1 MRYACIILL
10 VTGVFI
16 ACTKSELSR
25 GPRPL
30 VPVVPAN
37 FPAFPGMPHNP
48 LTIEGVEL
56 GRKLFY
62 DKRLSGLNNISCAS
76 CHQQDLAFADGV
88 AFSNIGA
95 SGKLLH
101 RNAPA
106 LFNMA
111 WVTNGLFWEGG
122 STNLESQAFAP
133 LANPDEMHQNLFELV
148 DELKADPDYRQR
160 FQFVFNDTEIKT
172 GYIARALA
180 QFQRTL
186 ISGNSR
192 YDKFTRGEKGGTLN
206 EEEKRGLQIV
216 QEKCMGCHQG
226 ALFTDNLYHNNGL
239 DADFSN
245 EDFEGIFQG
254 RFRVTRDP
262 ADLGKYKT
270 PSLRN
275 LFWTGPYMH
284 DGRFN
289 SVMDVLNHYSTGVK
303 NSPTLDSRLKRSNG
317 ETGIDLTQV
326 DKQAIISYL
335 KTLSDTSFILNKN
348 FSQP

>member
-1 MRYACIILL
+1 
-10 VTGVFI
+10 
-16 ACTKSELSR
+16 
-25 GPRPL
+25 
-30 VPVVPAN
+30 
-37 FPAFPGMPHNP
+37 
-48 LTIEGVEL
+48 
-56 GRKLFY
+56 
-62 DKRLSGLNNISCAS
+62 
-76 CHQQDLAFADGV
+76 
-88 AFSNIGA
+88 
-95 SGKLLH
+95 
-101 RNAPA
+101 
-106 LFNMA
+106 
-111 WVTNGLFWEGG
+111 
-122 STNLESQAFAP
+122 
-133 LANPDEMHQNLFELV
+133 MHQNLFELV
-148 DELKADPDYRQR
+148 DELKADPDYRHR

-192 YDKFTRGEKGGTLN
+192 YDKFIRGEKGGMLN
-206 EEEKRGLQIV
+206 EEERRGLQIV

-239 DADFSN
+239 DGDFSN

-284 DGRFN
+284 DGRFG
-289 SVMDVLNHYSTGVK
+289 SIMDVLEHYSGGIK
-303 NSPTLDSRLKRSNG
+303 NSPTLDARLKKSNG
-317 ETGIDLTQV
+317 ETGIDLSQI
-326 DKQAIISYL
+326 DKQAVISYL
-335 KTLSDTSFILNKN
+335 KTLSDTSFISNKN